1 MNTFIHGKAYA
12 VVFTVSLFVP
22 ALTLEVIQVSFNW
35 WTDNKIIVSP
45 QNWVLLSNEKKLLLI
60 YTTTWINL
68 KFIMLNARQQTL
80 KTIRSERVIRF
91 DYKITYIW
99 HSEQGKTTGTG
110 SRSVVERGWECWN
123 AEHKGLRKNW
133 RGSG

>member
-1 MNTFIHGKAYA
+1 MNTFIHGKSYA
-12 VVFTVSLFVP
+12 VVFTVSLFVT

-91 DYKITYIW
+91 DYKITYTW
-99 HSEQGKTTGTG
+99 HSGQGKTTGTG

-123 AEHKGLRKNW
+123 SEHKGLRKNW
-133 RGSG
+133 CASG